1 MDEYEFREGMDRL
14 ARIVETN
21 REGERSS
28 TERHPYACM
37 CRMCGHRWNPRT
49 DSVRPRACPA
59 CRSTL
64 WDRRNARTVMCFR
77 CGHEWVTS
85 MSHPLRCPAC
95 ASDKWYLDK
104 VEIRCRI
111 CSSRW
116 LDPLAAGK
124 VIRCPVCGPVDRS
137 EVRFVFGKSKTQK
150 KTVVPRGKGA
160 PPAELYRSFAD
171 FGNEVVEQE
180 EMVGWGFTPE
190 QAEILHEFMC
200 GMGTVGI
207 AGRHRKSLSE
217 VLDIVSPYISVLRGR
232 YPQ

>member
-1 MDEYEFREGMDRL
+1 MSEKPVPAPEKRTFWFTA
-14 ARIVETN
+14 ARALTWLL
-21 REGERSS
+21 
-28 TERHPYACM
+28 
-37 CRMCGHRWNPRT
+37 GH
-49 DSVRPRACPA
+49 
-59 CRSTL
+59 
-64 WDRRNARTVMCFR
+64 TVF
-77 CGHEWVTS
+77 
-85 MSHPLRCPAC
+85 PLRYYGRAY
-95 ASDKWYLDK
+95 ADLDAPFILVSNHK
-104 VEIRCRI
+104 H
-111 CSSRW
+111 W

-137 EVRFVFGKSKTQK
+137 EVRFASGKSKTQK

-232 YPQ
+232 FPQ